1 MKLNCKWLFA
11 SGDTSR
17 CKDVAKWRVLRCA
30 NRPIRRRQ
38 KHPTSHDITLLVNF
52 PPSTSH
58 TLADDNHQPAPIATP
73 TMLRQLP
80 RHTRLLHAR
89 PSLPLSLHRCS
100 STAASSTTQTPGVPV
115 KDPSAAAAASLER
128 TDAAAT
134 TEDLIALQKVQAPNR
149 VRTWAKSQMPRAAAM
164 VGPRFEQTD
173 LALQPRPLAAIE
185 LIHEQPVRFVK
196 DRVVVCDGGGGPLG
210 HPKIFINV
218 DKPEVVPCGYCGLP
232 FANEH
237 NRAAIVANGQGS
249 HGEYVIP
256 E

>member
-1 MKLNCKWLFA
+1 MF
-11 SGDTSR
+11 
-17 CKDVAKWRVLRCA
+17 
-30 NRPIRRRQ
+30 
-38 KHPTSHDITLLVNF
+38 
-52 PPSTSH
+52 
-58 TLADDNHQPAPIATP
+58 
-73 TMLRQLP
+73 RQLP

-89 PSLPLSLHRCS
+89 PIVPLYRYS
-100 STAASSTTQTPGVPV
+100 STAASSTTNTPGVPI
-115 KDPSAAAAASLER
+115 KDASAEVAAALES

-134 TEDLIALQKVQAPNR
+134 TEDLIALQKIQAPNR
-149 VRTWAKSQMPRAAAM
+149 LQTWAKSQMPRAAAM

-173 LALQPRPLAAIE
+173 LTLQPRPLAAIE
-185 LIHEQPVRFVK
+185 LIHEQPIRFVK

-232 FANEH
+232 FAHEH
-237 NRAAIVANGQGS
+237 NKAAIVANPGRGG